1 MPTADASLLLPPP
14 LDSDDSHSHSHS
26 DAGEPRGSSRSLDA
40 VGVETVLGAM
50 IVQRRQSSHHIRQQ
64 SAAATAEPTEID
76 ADDLTEIEEEPA
88 PSARARDT
96 RSSRTSEV
104 FLKVR

>member
-1 MPTADASLLLPPP
+1 M
-14 LDSDDSHSHSHS
+14 
-26 DAGEPRGSSRSLDA
+26 
-40 VGVETVLGAM
+40 GVETVLGAM
-50 IVQRRQSSHHIRQQ
+50 IVQRRQSSHHIRQP
-64 SAAATAEPTEID
+64 SADASDANAEPTEID

-88 PSARARDT
+88 PSPRARDT